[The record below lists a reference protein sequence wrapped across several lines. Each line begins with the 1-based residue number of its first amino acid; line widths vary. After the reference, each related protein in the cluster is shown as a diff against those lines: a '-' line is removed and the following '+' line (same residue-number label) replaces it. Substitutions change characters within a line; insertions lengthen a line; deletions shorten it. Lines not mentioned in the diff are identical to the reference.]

1 MWWWQWGR
9 QLFFLAHRLSDQVES
24 HLDLME
30 ESVPFP
36 DICSSALDSM
46 SAQNFELSLLGEVSE
61 FYMSEKD

>member
-1 MWWWQWGR
+1 MATMMLTGLGNQESR
-9 QLFFLAHRLSDQVES
+9 IDQVES